1 MQGRIV
7 LDGGDE
13 GDMKGGISVCLAAS
27 KGGVGKTTLTTALA
41 VRASQEAERVAIL
54 DLDPQHST
62 ARWWELRKKP
72 SNPRLFTGV
81 ENISDDIDLL
91 KSRGWQWIFIDTP
104 GSGHEDIMEPAIMA
118 SDYVLIPVRA
128 SAIDVEAIA
137 PVADLCRRR
146 RKPYAF
152 VLNDYEPK
160 WKISDTAADF
170 LSPHGK
176 VLEARILHRQAHLA
190 SMTAGLTGP
199 EYSDRKQAKAA
210 AEDIEALWTL
220 VRRFSMQAARR

>member
-1 MQGRIV
+1 M
-7 LDGGDE
+7 LDGGEE
-13 GDMKGGISVCLAAS
+13 GDMKGGISICLAAS

-72 SNPRLFTGV
+72 SNPRLFVGV
-81 ENISDDIDLL
+81 EDIADDIALL
-91 KSRGWQWIFIDTP
+91 KSRGWQWVFIDTP
-104 GSGHEDIMEPAIMA
+104 GSGYEDIMEPAIMA

-137 PVADLCRRR
+137 PVADLCRKR
-146 RKPYAF
+146 RKAYAF
-152 VLNDYEPK
+152 VLNDFEAK
-160 WKISDTAADF
+160 WKISGTAADY
-170 LSPHGK
+170 LSAHGK
-176 VLEARILHRQAHLA
+176 VLDVRIHHRQAHLA
-190 SMTAGLTGP
+190 AMTAGLTGP
-199 EYSDRKQAKAA
+199 EYPDRKQAKAA
-210 AEDIEALWTL
+210 AEDIEELWAF